1 MEIRPL
7 SFDSYDS
14 MISLWERTGLPS
26 RPKGRDSIEEMK
38 KEMERDPDLIFGAF
52 EGEELIGVILG
63 TDDGRKGWI
72 NRLAVE
78 QKYRRKGV
86 GIQLI
91 DALEMALKKRGRKII
106 CTLVEDWNEGS
117 LSLFKKSGYTKH
129 DDILYLSKRENDDV

>member
-7 SFDSYDS
+7 SIDSYDS
-14 MISLWERTGLPS
+14 MISLWERTGLPFRS
-26 RPKGRDSIEEMK
+26 KGRDSREETR
-38 KEMERDPDLIFGAF
+38 KEMERDPDLVFGAF

-86 GIQLI
+86 AIQLI
-91 DALEMALKKRGRKII
+91 DALERALKKRGRKII
-106 CTLVEDWNEGS
+106 CTLVEDWNEAS
-117 LSLFKKSGYTKH
+117 LNLFKNSRYTKH

>member
-7 SFDSYDS
+7 SIDSYDS
-14 MISLWERTGLPS
+14 MISLWERAGLPS
-26 RPKGRDSIEEMK
+26 RPKGRDGREEMR

-78 QKYRRKGV
+78 QKYRRKSV
-86 GIQLI
+86 AIQLI
-91 DALEMALKKRGRKII
+91 KALERALKKRGRKII
-106 CTLVEDWNEGS
+106 CTLVEDWNEAS
-117 LSLFKKSGYTKH
+117 LNLFKNSGYTKH